1 MQATKRRILYLDEDV
16 ERSFI
21 LATRLRSENYDPVTT
36 QFASDALELARS
48 EPFDL
53 YVLSRRF
60 PLESGAYLCQKLFEL
75 TPDTPL
81 IFFTDSYNDRYGQE
95 MIRSGGHEY
104 LVEAGRLNELLAVM
118 KYLPSAKNNPA
129 LGTA

>member
-1 MQATKRRILYLDEDV
+1 MQTTKRRILYVDEDG

-21 LATRLRSENYDPVTT
+21 VATRLRSENYDPVTT
-36 QFASDALELARS
+36 PFASDALELARS
-48 EPFDL
+48 ESFDL

-81 IFFTDSYNDRYGQE
+81 ISFTNSFNDRYEQE

-104 LVEAGRLNELLAVM
+104 LVEAGSLNELLAVM
-118 KYLPSAKNNPA
+118 KYLPTAKNKPA
-129 LGTA
+129 LGAA